1 MFGFK
6 TSMEESLDLSEYE
19 TYKLNEIDVGVK
31 FTGQPVAIRFEPD
44 EYEEKNYTSMRLQLQ
59 NHEDKQILNCYCN
72 LPLSYPVVRK
82 LFRTNNFYKSSFD
95 FIESVMGLIDI
106 DNILDS
112 EGNPIKCIEEINIE
126 EFIKY
131 VNELEKVTIEVT
143 ENGDYNSFKVVY
155 IENKKEE

>member
-59 NHEDKQILNCYCN
+59 NHEDKQILNCYCI
-72 LPLSYPVVRK
+72 LIHIAHIFSFLHSCLSIIIFV
-82 LFRTNNFYKSSFD
+82 L
-95 FIESVMGLIDI
+95 
-106 DNILDS
+106 
-112 EGNPIKCIEEINIE
+112 
-126 EFIKY
+126 
-131 VNELEKVTIEVT
+131 
-143 ENGDYNSFKVVY
+143 
-155 IENKKEE
+155 